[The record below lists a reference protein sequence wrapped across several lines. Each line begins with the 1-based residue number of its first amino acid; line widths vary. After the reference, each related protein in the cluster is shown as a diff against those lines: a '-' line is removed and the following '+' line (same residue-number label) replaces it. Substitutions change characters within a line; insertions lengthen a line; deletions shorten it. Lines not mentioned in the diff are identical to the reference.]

1 MVEAHRTPDLTVWY
15 DGDCPL
21 CRAEIDLL
29 RHLDEAGRILFVDLS
44 VGLPCPLDR
53 ETMKQRFHAQEA
65 GGPLLSGADAFAA
78 MWRAIPPLAPLG
90 EAARRPRLLAVLERA
105 YGVFLKVR
113 PLLQRLLGGYGRR
126 SRRGPAKI
134 GPDLS
139 HHA

>member
-1 MVEAHRTPDLTVWY
+1 MVEARKTPDLTVWY

-21 CRAEIDLL
+21 CRTEVDLM

-65 GGPLLSGADAFAA
+65 GGPLLSGAEAFAA

-90 EAARRPRLLAVLERA
+90 EAARNSRLSAFLEWA
-105 YGVFLKVR
+105 YGVFLRIR
-113 PLLQRLLGGYGRR
+113 PFLQRLLGGYGRR
-126 SRRGPAKI
+126 TSGGAVKNGPELRRSA
-134 GPDLS
+134 
-139 HHA
+139 